1 MLYNIEMKRPR
12 IKKITKMASSNLKSD
27 APTSQHSSPERLVW
41 VQEEVTGKW
50 VLVGLSADGEVQ
62 DPADYEDVSTM
73 FCV

>member
-1 MLYNIEMKRPR
+1 
-12 IKKITKMASSNLKSD
+12 MASSNLKSD
-27 APTSQHSSPERLVW
+27 APTSTSQHSSPERLVW